1 MNRHPAHISDALKM
15 LHRSTQANEHNAPVL
30 WLLVDPA
37 LHAPLTSVTDG
48 LLQAI
53 VSLPNLTE
61 DLSPRLIQIDSER
74 DSRILQRS
82 IEIAT
87 QEISGEFD
95 DDVHGRP
102 RSMCAWLRPM
112 AASNSLAASARL
124 LANMA
129 KLHPPGGEAPVSLR
143 FWDPRITSDLI
154 DLLSPAV
161 WASHLTRCGISQWW
175 HMDESMSLTPS
186 VTEGSATL
194 PRPVTL
200 PWRPS
205 EAQWHRLNQVSWR
218 NRIQRLSQSWECASP
233 PTSSAIDACVKRAV
247 EAGLAHETDVICF
260 VHACLTIDPDF
271 DRHPAVQAALRGC
284 KDTGEA
290 GLFQAQSDAWQA
302 ALEMSAPRQIGLTP

>member
-1 MNRHPAHISDALKM
+1 MHQHPAHISDALKT
-15 LHRSTQANEHNAPVL
+15 LHRTPQANEHNAQVL

-37 LHAPLTSVTDG
+37 LHAPLTSATDS
-48 LLQAI
+48 LLQAT

-74 DSRILQRS
+74 DARLLQRS
-82 IEIAT
+82 IEIAI

-102 RSMCAWLRPM
+102 RSVCAWLRPM
-112 AASNSLAASARL
+112 AESNTLKASARL
-124 LANMA
+124 LADLA
-129 KLHPPGGEAPVSLR
+129 RTHPPGEDAPVSLR
-143 FWDPRITSDLI
+143 FWDPRITPDLI
-154 DLLSPAV
+154 ELLSPEA
-161 WASHLTRCGISQWW
+161 WASHLSRCGISQWW
-175 HMDESMSLTPS
+175 HMDESMS
-186 VTEGSATL
+186 
-194 PRPVTL
+194 PRPTIAEESNNHPGPVTL

-205 EAQWHRLNQVSWR
+205 PAQWLRLNQVSWR
-218 NRIQRLSQSWECASP
+218 NRIQRLSQNWECASP

-247 EAGLAHETDVICF
+247 EAGLTHETDVICF

-271 DRHPAVQAALRGC
+271 DRHPAVQAALRVC

-302 ALEMSAPRQIGLTP
+302 ALEMSAPPQIGPTP